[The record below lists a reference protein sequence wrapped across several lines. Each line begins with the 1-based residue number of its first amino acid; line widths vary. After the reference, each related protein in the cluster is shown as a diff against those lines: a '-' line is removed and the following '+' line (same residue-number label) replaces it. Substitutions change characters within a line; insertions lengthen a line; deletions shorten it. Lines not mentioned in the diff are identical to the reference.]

1 MFNKKKKGTTT
12 MKTYQK
18 PNTEIVMVEVQQS
31 LMAVSGD
38 KTVNSVSV
46 ATEDYNG
53 GAILSRQSSVWGDDE
68 EEY

>member
-1 MFNKKKKGTTT
+1 

-18 PNTEIVMVEVQQS
+18 PNTEIVMVEVQE